1 MQAKE
6 TGKYHHGNLRQALL
20 EAALGLLTEG
30 GAAALTLREAAR
42 RAGVTHAA
50 PYRHFADKNA
60 LLAAVSEEGFRL
72 LSQEMQSQQNQHD
85 DSVERLQALVVGCVN
100 FATHN
105 PTRFRVMFDPEII
118 ALRAPLLQEAIAR
131 SFELLVGAVIACQE
145 AKRIRTGNPHEIAY
159 SLWALVQ
166 GLAHVS
172 IEQFRRFT
180 PQSSTPE
187 PFVLRATQ
195 DYFQGLACR

>member
-6 TGKYHHGNLRQALL
+6 SGKYHHGNLRQALL
-20 EAALGLLTEG
+20 EAALSLLTEG
-30 GAAALTLREAAR
+30 GVSALTLREAAR

-60 LLAAVSEEGFRL
+60 LLAAIAEEGFRL
-72 LSQEMQSQQNQHD
+72 LSQEMQTQQDQHD
-85 DSVERLQALVVGCVN
+85 DPVERLQSLVVSCVN
-100 FATHN
+100 FATLN

-118 ALRAPLLQEAIAR
+118 ALRAPLLQETIEQ
-131 SFELLVGAVIACQE
+131 SFDLLVDAVIDCQD
-145 AKRIRTGNPHEIAY
+145 AKRIREGNPREIAY

-172 IEQFRRFT
+172 IEQLRRFT
-180 PQSSTPE
+180 PQPSQT

-195 DYFQGLACR
+195 DYFQGLARP

>member
-6 TGKYHHGNLRQALL
+6 AGKYHHGNLRQALV
-20 EAALGLLTEG
+20 EAALVLLAEG
-30 GAAALTLREAAR
+30 GTAALTLREAAR

-60 LLAAVSEEGFRL
+60 LLAAVAEEGFRL
-72 LSQEMQSQQNQHD
+72 LAEEMRSQSD
-85 DSVERLQALVVGCVN
+85 LLLDPVARLQALVLGCIR
-100 FATHN
+100 FATQN

-118 ALRAPLLQEAIAR
+118 SLRAPDLQEATAQVLHL
-131 SFELLVGAVIACQE
+131 FEDAVIRCQE
-145 AKRIRTGNPHEIAY
+145 EKRIRPGDPTEITY

-172 IEQFRRFT
+172 IEQLRRLT
-180 PQSSTPE
+180 PESTPE
-187 PFVLRATQ
+187 PFVQRATQ
-195 DYFQGLACR
+195 DYFEGLACR